1 MGFVQAKDISEFMR
15 IGFER
20 KLLKLRNSEYDDVQI
35 KSIGSKI
42 LLAGDDKTVHNFL
55 QEYVPA
61 LQ

>member
-20 KLLKLRNSEYDDVQI
+20 KLLKLKDVEYDDVQI

-42 LLAGDDKTVHNFL
+42 LLAGNDTTVHNFL
-55 QEYVPA
+55 
-61 LQ
+61 